1 MKSGNEN
8 NVSELKQWKQAADV
22 AHEVIISAMPFL
34 HLVYKP
40 VRVCNPGIFQG
51 KKDPSTRCVEKV
63 AVCKA
68 SSTGDLGKLKL

>member
-8 NVSELKQWKQAADV
+8 NVSEVKQWKQAADV

-34 HLVYKP
+34 HLVYKL

-51 KKDPSTRCVEKV
+51 KKDPST
-63 AVCKA
+63 
-68 SSTGDLGKLKL
+68 